1 MSNDFSRPYLSAASC
16 SGYFLIGLVVS
27 LTGVGLNSFA
37 QQLSISPT
45 EVGSYFFF
53 FIGFSTFFTLFA
65 TGMLI
70 DRFGQKP
77 VLVAG
82 SLICGVA
89 FLLVS
94 QAQSLTAAC
103 FCMFLLGTGSAC
115 MTGGLNTLIN
125 HLYPANPA
133 QALNLANMFFGLGAL
148 SLPFMAS
155 WLLASF
161 GIASLLDLAS
171 LFCFLPAILFATGR
185 FPPNAAVEKF
195 RLKDAAKAF
204 SSPLVP
210 LFALILFFYVGL
222 EASIGTWS
230 RLAVVNKWQIGSP
243 LDQLIL
249 TGYWSS
255 LVLGRLFAGT
265 VFKNIPGHKLVLLC
279 AAGACAGIT
288 LFIFAPSMYLGA
300 CALWFTGLCFAPIFP
315 STLGIAG
322 NIFKIYTGTIFSLVI
337 ACGVLGGVVLTT
349 GVGQLAGISSL
360 STAFVLI
367 LASALLL
374 LAMQFL
380 ASRRITK
387 DYLITKATQSQ

>member
-45 EVGSYFFF
+45 QVGSYFFF
-53 FIGFSTFFTLFA
+53 FFGFSTFFMLLA
-65 TGMLI
+65 TGVLI

-94 QAQSLTAAC
+94 QAQSLTAAF
-103 FCMFLLGTGSAC
+103 FCMFLLGTGSAF

-148 SLPFMAS
+148 SLPFMAFL
-155 WLLASF
+155 LLASF
-161 GIASLLDLAS
+161 GIGSLLVLAS

-204 SSPLVP
+204 SYPLVP

-367 LASALLL
+367 LAAALLL

>member
-1 MSNDFSRPYLSAASC
+1 MSNDFSRSYLSAASC
-16 SGYFLIGLVVS
+16 SGYFLIGLVAS

-45 EVGSYFFF
+45 QVGSYFFF
-53 FIGFSTFFTLFA
+53 FIGFSTFIMLFA
-65 TGMLI
+65 TGLLI

-82 SLICGVA
+82 SLICGAA

-94 QAQSLTAAC
+94 QAQSLAAAC
-103 FCMFLLGTGSAC
+103 FCMFLLGMGCA
-115 MTGGLNTLIN
+115 GLNVGLNTLIN
-125 HLYPANPA
+125 HLYPNNRA

-155 WLLASF
+155 WLLMSF
-161 GIASLLDLAS
+161 GLVSLLVLAA

-185 FPPNAAVEKF
+185 FPPDTAVEKF
-195 RLKDAAKAF
+195 RLKDAASAL
-204 SSPLVP
+204 SYPLVP
-210 LFALILFFYVGL
+210 LFALIFFFYVGL
-222 EASIGTWS
+222 EISLGTWS
-230 RLAVVNKWQIGSP
+230 RLAVVNKWQIGNP

-249 TGYWSS
+249 AGYWSS

-265 VFKNIPGHKLVLLC
+265 VFKDIPGHKLVLLC

-288 LFIFAPSMYLGA
+288 LFILAPSMYLGA
-300 CALWFTGLCFAPIFP
+300 FALWFTGLCFAPIFP
-315 STLGIAG
+315 STLGTAG

-337 ACGVLGGVVLTT
+337 ACGVLGGVVLSTS
-349 GVGQLAGISSL
+349 VGQIAGITSL
-360 STAFVLI
+360 STAFALI

-380 ASRRITK
+380 ASRRIAK
-387 DYLITKATQSQ
+387 NDFITKETQY